1 MTYQY
6 LASIPKAKSQVAA
19 PGCFSVLPE
28 APCQGWFH
36 RNHPKGL
43 AFIWSRQYASLV
55 GRSHDWTERATLG
68 NLTVR
73 VSKPYRKVNQRFSML
88 AYEPQGFSPVLG
100 GSSRVVIRRNTLRR
114 TPANA

>member
-100 GSSRVVIRRNTLRR
+100 GQAV
-114 TPANA
+114 